1 MTNFFNII
9 ESDVTYTEALEK
21 ISANVLYNELKSA
34 QAVLEQKEAD
44 KFNDGKG
51 EKSESGGSERHQDCP
66 REPGKVLVYDE

>member
-21 ISANVLYNELKSA
+21 ISANVLYNGLKSA

-51 EKSESGGSERHQDCP
+51 REVGEWRLRKTSGLPWRA
-66 REPGKVLVYDE
+66 